1 MIDGVH
7 VIKKRLA
14 ISANLGIDHIN
25 PMIFFKSLL
34 IMVFN
39 NLKKGTILTNLFK
52 FNNFANQNLTTYVKK
67 FVKVQKTN
75 WWSNMIITSFGFFTP
90 WPILF
95 TSSIDFMFKDLST
108 FENNSR
114 LYSFV
119 IINLSLANY
128 KI

>member
-1 MIDGVH
+1 VIDGVH

-75 WWSNMIITSFGFFTP
+75 
-90 WPILF
+90 
-95 TSSIDFMFKDLST
+95 
-108 FENNSR
+108 
-114 LYSFV
+114 
-119 IINLSLANY
+119 
-128 KI
+128 